1 VEVEDDIGVAKWV
14 PCVSERREE
23 RGVPVR
29 EEGELGRG
37 LFHGLGPDGARR
49 PFLFFSFSF
58 LFSFSE
64 FFENFANKP

>member
-1 VEVEDDIGVAKWV
+1 VEVEDDVGAARWV
-14 PCVSERREE
+14 PRVSETREE
-23 RGVPVR
+23 RGIPVR

-37 LFHGLGPDGARR
+37 LFRGLGLNNARR

-64 FFENFANKP
+64 FV